1 MERGKKTDVSLPQ
14 TKVPLAW
21 TVPAAVAGLAYLN
34 AKTSFW
40 YDATLLRGLVPA
52 LYRNKTRE
60 AADRVNAFY
69 RLEEIAAS
77 KAATRVA
84 VVFEDRSWT
93 YAQMYEIA
101 LKYGSYLQSRFNL
114 KPKDIVALN
123 LLNSDHFLFIC
134 FGLWSI
140 GARPAFINYNLTGD
154 ALCHCVKT
162 ANSVLMLVDPDVGS
176 HVDEGVRETLG
187 DLKIEF
193 LTEELLSA
201 AMATDPVR
209 PPDEVRSGDLG
220 RDMAILIY
228 TSGTTGLPKAAIISW
243 AKLTSASV
251 FARGWLR
258 TKPSDVLYTVHAAH
272 LSR

>member
-1 MERGKKTDVSLPQ
+1 MGQYNKSRTNISLPK

-34 AKTSFW
+34 AKSAFW
-40 YDATLLRGLVPA
+40 YDATLLRGLLPA
-52 LYRNKTRE
+52 LYRNKRRE
-60 AADRVNAFY
+60 ASDRVNAFY

-77 KAATRVA
+77 KSATSVA
-84 VVFEDRSWT
+84 ILFEDRSWT
-93 YAQMYEIA
+93 YAQLYETA
-101 LKYGSYLQSRFNL
+101 LKYGSYFQSRFGL

-123 LLNSDHFLFIC
+123 LLNSDHFLLIC

-162 ANSVLMLVDPDVGS
+162 ANSVLMLVDPDVES
-176 HVDEGVRETLG
+176 HMDVGVREKLG

-193 LTEELLSA
+193 LTEEFLSA

-228 TSGTTGLPKAAIISW
+228 TSGTTGLPKAAIVSW
-243 AKLTSASV
+243 AKLASGSIFV
-251 FARGWLR
+251 GGWLR
-258 TKPSDVLYTVHAAH
+258 LVLSS
-272 LSR
+272 L